1 MIQQLVDRPPE
12 TIVLKTLEVLAK
24 ITVPVDG
31 EKFDRMQV
39 SYMDASIAGTQLEFP
54 MDHESVHFATKDLTG
69 QSRDREVFATLIQ
82 LHATNEWLLED
93 LSSIMTCMCKLQPP
107 EFVMVS
113 FAVELQRFIQGKGVA
128 PRPGDLKFVSA
139 WIQNMNHVI
148 FNTEETRPL
157 REALKD
163 CISTKADTV
172 QYHQRLRL
180 FHILHHSFSHN
191 IAATVTLCLWVGAF
205 WTAHVITNTID
216 PLDINL
222 PFLLEMDRLIEML
235 ERPLFR

>member
-31 EKFDRMQV
+31 EIFDR
-39 SYMDASIAGTQLEFP
+39 TQETYANATITSTELEFP
-54 MDHESVHFATKDLTG
+54 MNHESVTFATRDLSRK
-69 QSRDREVFATLIQ
+69 SRDREVFATLIQ
-82 LHATNEWLLED
+82 LHGENEWLLED
-93 LSSIMTCMCKLQPP
+93 LSSIMTYMCKLQPP

-113 FAVELQRFIQGKGVA
+113 FAVELHRFILGKGVA
-128 PRPGDLKFVSA
+128 PRPSDLKFVSA
-139 WIQNMNHVI
+139 CIQNMNHVI

-163 CISTKADTV
+163 CISTKVDNV
-172 QYHQRLRL
+172 QHHQRSRL

-191 IAATVTLCLWVGAF
+191 IAATITLCLWVGAYR
-205 WTAHVITNTID
+205 TAHVITNTID